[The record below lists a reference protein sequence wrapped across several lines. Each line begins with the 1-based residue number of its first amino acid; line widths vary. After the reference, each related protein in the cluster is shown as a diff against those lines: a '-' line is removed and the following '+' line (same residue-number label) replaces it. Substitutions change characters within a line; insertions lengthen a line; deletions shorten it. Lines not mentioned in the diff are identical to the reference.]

1 MALDYSLI
9 KQKTYQV
16 VGGFTNTKI
25 DDSNAGSLTIGGLGL
40 SGNQNAYDPIA
51 RYRALCQELKTS
63 FHKASGGLPALHL
76 NLEPETI
83 RDNPE
88 WTIEKLAKRV
98 SRSLYS
104 LVKEVAQ

>member
-9 KQKTYQV
+9 KQKTYRV
-16 VGGFTNTKI
+16 VGSFTNTSI
-25 DDSNAGSLTIGGLGL
+25 DDNNASGLTIGELGL

-51 RYRALCQELKTS
+51 RYRALCQELKTA
-63 FHKASGGLPALHL
+63 FHRASSGLPALHL

-83 RDNPE
+83 RDNPT
-88 WTIEKLAKRV
+88 WTIDKLAKRV

-104 LVKEVAQ
+104 LVKEEAQ